1 MKLIYFTKF
10 LKGLSAEQ
18 VGTTAVSLGVAG
30 LDLAIRT
37 GQCVNG
43 GNVGAALP
51 PAMKIWR
58 DLGLCVPLATL
69 EGTPTVPATTET
81 ERIFAACAENG
92 ITNIKLGYWLWREG
106 QWSGKNLPYWQGV
119 EQIRADL
126 AVFQRL
132 GEKFGVRSLI
142 HTHCDN
148 YYGMNASSARHL
160 VNGFNPRYVGIYLDP
175 AHLSADGETL
185 PMGIDICGEYLH
197 MVAAK
202 NVRYQVTST
211 TAPTIWKHDWCQLSE
226 GLVHWPNAI
235 AALKAAGYD
244 GAISVHGEYS
254 GPEVL
259 PGILEKVKAD
269 VAFLKPHLNA

>member
-10 LKGLSAEQ
+10 LKGLTAEQ
-18 VGTTAVSLGVAG
+18 VGATAASLGFAG
-30 LDLAIRT
+30 LDLAIRP
-37 GQCVNG
+37 GQCVEA

-51 PAMKIWR
+51 AAMKIWR
-58 DLGLCVPLATL
+58 DRGLSVPLATL
-69 EGTPTVPATTET
+69 EGTPTDPHKKET
-81 ERIFAACAENG
+81 GSIYAACAEHG
-92 ITNIKLGYWLWREG
+92 IPNIKLGYWLWREG
-106 QWSGKNLPYWQGV
+106 KWSGKNLPYWQGV
-119 EQIRADL
+119 EQIRSDL
-126 AVFQRL
+126 ESLQRL
-132 GEKFGVRSLI
+132 GEKYGVRSLV

-160 VNGFNPRYVGIYLDP
+160 VNGFDPRYIGIYLDP

-185 PMGIDICGEYLH
+185 PMGLDICGEYLH

-202 NVRYQVTST
+202 NVRYQLSNSD
-211 TAPTIWKHDWCQLSE
+211 APATWKHDWCQLSE

-235 AALKAAGYD
+235 ASLKAVGYD

-259 PGILEKVKAD
+259 PEILEKVKTD
-269 VAFLKPHLNA
+269 VAFLKPLIPA